1 MNAFDYV
8 NSISHNKTNMMKGTD
23 NDELAEKMYQP
34 YLTNKAFSQYVD
46 TILYANEMNI
56 RHTIDNKLQY
66 DYFLNSIRAQK
77 RFSKWAKKNESDD
90 IDVIKEYFKYSYSK
104 AYQALSILSTEDL
117 NIIRKKL
124 EKGG

>member
-23 NDELAEKMYQP
+23 NDELAEKTYQP

-56 RHTIDNKLQY
+56 RHNIDNKLQY

>member
-56 RHTIDNKLQY
+56 RHNIDNKLQY

>member
-1 MNAFDYV
+1 MSAFDYV
-8 NSISHNKTNMMKGTD
+8 NSLSHKKNNMMKDTD
-23 NDELAEKMYQP
+23 NDELAESLYQP

-56 RHTIDNKLQY
+56 RHDIDNKLQY

-77 RFSKWAKKNESDD
+77 RFTKWAKKDESDD
-90 IDVIKEYFKYSYSK
+90 VDIIKEYFKYSYAK
-104 AYQALSILSTEDL
+104 AYQALSILSTEDVKL
-117 NIIRKKL
+117 IRKKL

>member
-23 NDELAEKMYQP
+23 NDELEEKMYQP

-56 RHTIDNKLQY
+56 RHNIDNKLQY